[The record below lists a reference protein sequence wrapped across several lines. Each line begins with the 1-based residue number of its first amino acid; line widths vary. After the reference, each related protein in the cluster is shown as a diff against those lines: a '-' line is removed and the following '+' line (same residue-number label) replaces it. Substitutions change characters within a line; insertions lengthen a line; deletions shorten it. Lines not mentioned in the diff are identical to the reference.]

1 MENEVDRE
9 ALAKKMAQDVFEKYD
24 VDHSSYIEKDE
35 AKKLIIDIL
44 KKHGVSKVNVTDEK
58 LDLYFKAADL
68 NGDGKISLEEAEIF
82 FRDHLL

>member
-1 MENEVDRE
+1 MEQEVDRE

-24 VDHSSYIEKDE
+24 VDHSNYIERDE
-35 AKKLIIDIL
+35 AKKLILDIL
-44 KKHGVSKVNVTDEK
+44 KKHRVDKVNLTDEK
-58 LDLYFKAADL
+58 LDIYFKAADL

>member
-1 MENEVDRE
+1 MQSVDQTGIINDQQMFAQKSNNE
-9 ALAKKMAQDVFEKYD
+9 
-24 VDHSSYIEKDE
+24 
-35 AKKLIIDIL
+35 LIIDIL

-82 FRDHLL
+82 FRDHLLQ